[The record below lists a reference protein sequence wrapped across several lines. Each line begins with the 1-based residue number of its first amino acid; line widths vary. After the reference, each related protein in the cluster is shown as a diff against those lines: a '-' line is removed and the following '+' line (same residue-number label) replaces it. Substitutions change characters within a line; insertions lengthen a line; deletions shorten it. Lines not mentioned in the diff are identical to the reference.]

1 MNKILNIFIVIL
13 VVLTILTGAVNIY
26 ISSTNALGSLEAT
39 DLKNKID
46 DMTQNNMQ
54 LEAKVLSYSSLNTI
68 ASRAA
73 ELGFEENKDIVSVY
87 NPVTLARN

>member
-1 MNKILNIFIVIL
+1 MNKLLNIFIVIL
-13 VVLTILTGAVNIY
+13 FVAAVASGAVNIY

-39 DLKNKID
+39 DLSSKID
-46 DMTQNNMQ
+46 DMTQSNMQ